1 MAIIGRNCAIN
12 FNHHFPFTLKYMHL
26 RREHGDTDTC
36 THKWA
41 CSNVIVIIATFEWWG
56 EGASYWQDLWI
67 SHTSFASSFDHSWA
81 ALIGLCLS
89 ICFLCILDTTSTVL
103 FFSSLPWCL
112 PSDPITLH
120 NTNYKE
126 PPVTHYCLSPNV
138 LFLVN
143 LSYRFLPLADR
154 YML

>member
-26 RREHGDTDTC
+26 CREHGDTDTC

-56 EGASYWQDLWI
+56 EGASYWQVLWI

-89 ICFLCILDTTSTVL
+89 ICFLCILVTTSTVL
-103 FFSSLPWCL
+103 FFFFSALMFALWPNYITQHKLQGAPSHTLLSLSKCF
-112 PSDPITLH
+112 I
-120 NTNYKE
+120 
-126 PPVTHYCLSPNV
+126 LS
-138 LFLVN
+138 
-143 LSYRFLPLADR
+143 
-154 YML
+154 